1 MTPQPPRT
9 VDLFVNGRWQ
19 PPQAGQYE
27 PATSPVTG
35 ELIGHVAQGD
45 RADAGAAVH
54 AAAAALG
61 RWASATAFERARA
74 LHRVADACQ
83 RRRDKLARALT
94 LDQGKPLQVEAY
106 PEVDD
111 LIGYWHDAAE
121 DVLRL
126 DGAIAP
132 SRLPGARVLIE
143 RRPLGVVAVIIPW
156 NWPYTMPAQVIA
168 PALAAGN
175 TVVWTPAPSTSV
187 CSAVLMDAIADAG
200 LPAGAVAFLPGPGP
214 GVGGGVARAPAPR
227 APAIRPSPL
236 SRSSGPPRPA
246 CRWPGGPRARPS
258 CWRWATMARWWS
270 WTTLTW
276 TGRSPG
282 RLR

>member
-1 MTPQPPRT
+1 MTSQPPRT
-9 VDLFVNGRWQ
+9 VDLFVSGRWQ

-45 RADAGAAVH
+45 RADAGAAVQ
-54 AAAAALG
+54 AAAGALRGWAA
-61 RWASATAFERARA
+61 ATAFERARV

-83 RRRDKLARALT
+83 RRRDELARALT
-94 LDQGKPLQVEAY
+94 LDQGKPLHAEAY

-126 DGAIAP
+126 DGAIP
-132 SRLPGARVLIE
+132 PGRLPGVRVLIE
-143 RRPLGVVAVIIPW
+143 RRPLGVVAVITPW

-175 TVVWTPAPSTSV
+175 TVVWAPAPSTSG
-187 CSAVLMDAIADAG
+187 CSAGLVDAIPDAG
-200 LPAGAVAFLPGPGP
+200 LPPGTVALLPGPGP
-214 GVGGGVARAPAPR
+214 VVGARTGRRRRDRRPSGCRRRRVRRVHPDRPVGGPAGR
-227 APAIRPSPL
+227 GKGPAAGDGQQRP
-236 SRSSGPPRPA
+236 
-246 CRWPGGPRARPS
+246 
-258 CWRWATMARWWS
+258 
-270 WTTLTW
+270 
-276 TGRSPG
+276 
-282 RLR
+282 

>member
-19 PPQAGQYE
+19 PPGAGQYE

-61 RWASATAFERARA
+61 RWSSATAFERARA

-83 RRRDKLARALT
+83 RRRDELARALT
-94 LDQGKPLQVEAY
+94 LDQGKPLHVEAY

-126 DGAIAP
+126 DGAIPP

-143 RRPLGVVAVIIPW
+143 RRPLGVVAVITPW

-175 TVVWTPAPSTSV
+175 TVV
-187 CSAVLMDAIADAG
+187 
-200 LPAGAVAFLPGPGP
+200 
-214 GVGGGVARAPAPR
+214 
-227 APAIRPSPL
+227 
-236 SRSSGPPRPA
+236 
-246 CRWPGGPRARPS
+246 
-258 CWRWATMARWWS
+258 
-270 WTTLTW
+270 
-276 TGRSPG
+276 
-282 RLR
+282 